1 MYIIGSITTALLLIT
16 YTPNGD
22 LLMKAVIP
30 SNYYDIGQAKSYDDV
45 KAKYEKLIASTEKE
59 IKKDYPELKEIE
71 VPKTIFLAMI
81 MQESKG
87 NAFAMR
93 YEPKFYDWLQRKITS
108 EEISP
113 YAKHASRFTE
123 LKARATS
130 FGPMQ
135 VMGQTARQ
143 MGFKG
148 VFLTE
153 LTNPEVG
160 LYWGM
165 LYYYQQHQKHGTIEA
180 ALAAYNAGTPRV
192 NVQGKFLNQD
202 YVDSVLANK
211 QRFDLITADV

>member
-1 MYIIGSITTALLLIT
+1 MYIIGSISTAFLLIT

-22 LLMKAVIP
+22 LLMKTVIP
-30 SNYYDIGQAKSYDDV
+30 SNYYDMGQAKSFEEV
-45 KAKYEKLIASTEKE
+45 KSKYEKLIVSTEKE
-59 IKKDYPELKEIE
+59 IKKEFPEFKDVTI
-71 VPKTIFLAMI
+71 PKTLFLSII

-87 NAFAMR
+87 NSYAMR
-93 YEPKFYDWLQRKITS
+93 YEPKFYDWLQRKVTS

-113 YAKHASRFTE
+113 FAKHASRFTE

-143 MGFKG
+143 MGFRG

-160 LYWGM
+160 LYCGM
-165 LYYYQQHQKHGTIEA
+165 LYYFQQHQKHGTIEA
-180 ALAAYNAGTPRV
+180 ALSAYNAGTPRL
-192 NVQGKFLNQD
+192 NLQGKYQNQE
-202 YVDSVLANK
+202 YVDSVLAHK
-211 QRFDLITADV
+211 QRFDLITMDV